1 MLRTLPRTRDSH
13 LTYRVGSIALFTLL
27 TIIAARVSIPMQ
39 PVPFTLQPLAVLFA
53 GLVLGAR
60 DGGLS
65 QIIYLAL
72 IALNVP
78 VDANMLG
85 TAALLGPTAGYLVG
99 FAAAAFIVGW
109 LVERVASVLP
119 EGASMR
125 VMVGASIVG
134 VFVIYLVG
142 ALVLWARTGMGLSD
156 VLQAGVTPFIVPDLA
171 KAVIA
176 AGLATGGRRLL
187 MRQM

>member
-1 MLRTLPRTRDSH
+1 MLRTYPRTRDAH
-13 LTYRVGSIALFTLL
+13 LTDRVASIALFTLL

-39 PVPFTLQPLAVLFA
+39 PVPFTLQPLATLLA

-65 QIIYLAL
+65 QAIYLAL

-85 TAALLGPTAGYLVG
+85 SAALLGPTVGYLVG

-109 LVERVASVLP
+109 LTERTAKVLP
-119 EGASMR
+119 EGVSMR
-125 VMVGASIVG
+125 VAVGAGIVG

-142 ALVLWARTGMGLSD
+142 ALVLWARTGMELPQ

-176 AGLATGGRRLL
+176 AGLASGGRRLL
-187 MRQM
+187 MRQL